1 MTAAGVTSLGVATAS
16 LASGDQNIGKE
27 YIYRKLIVKDQEIY
41 QKIGELLWSIMP
53 EDAIEIYFTGDIY
66 PEHYSGGQNGY

>member
-41 QKIGELLWSIMP
+41 QKIGELLWSEP
-53 EDAIEIYFTGDIY
+53 YRVCRRLFY
-66 PEHYSGGQNGY
+66 LS